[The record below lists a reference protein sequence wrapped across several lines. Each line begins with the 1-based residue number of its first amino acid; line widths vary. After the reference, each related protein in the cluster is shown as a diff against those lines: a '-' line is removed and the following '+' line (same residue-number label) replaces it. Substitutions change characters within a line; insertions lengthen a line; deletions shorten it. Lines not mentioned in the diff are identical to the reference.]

1 MNIYL
6 DKRIVIPEHLD
17 DFLKMLMEPYKLEDG
32 STIGCLNTTYLD
44 KENKEVQFDGGN
56 HMVNYYNRSL
66 VVFYYIINTYFPT
79 SPEDCFK
86 YLVDFKYKKS
96 NCVYSISCF
105 FCDDIE
111 NLVVFWA
118 NTKYPEFNGF
128 YTDFYYESIRHLK
141 NELNKI
147 SFNNEEEK
155 NIVNSFLKI
164 AEELGFIEEEV
175 QV

>member
-17 DFLKMLMEPYKLEDG
+17 DFLKMLIEPYKLEDG

-44 KENKEVQFDGGN
+44 KENKEVQFDGGDYMSN
-56 HMVNYYNRSL
+56 AYNRSL

-79 SPEDCFK
+79 SPKDCFK

-96 NCVYSISCF
+96 NHVYFISCF

-111 NLVVFWA
+111 NLVVCKTA
-118 NTKYPEFNGF
+118 RDYKTNGI
-128 YTDFYYESIRHLK
+128 YQDFYYGSIMEL
-141 NELNKI
+141 EDDLNKI
-147 SFNNEEEK
+147 AFNNEEEK
-155 NIVNSFLKI
+155 NIVNSFLKV